1 MNITGR
7 LDGGV
12 IMQSKELSNIELLK
26 EIAELINEE
35 TDMEQMLQ
43 GALRKLLEGTIFET
57 GWIFFI
63 NEKGKQELIAHE
75 NLPKSLEK
83 NDCRHLQKGGCW
95 CVSRYRNGEL
105 QKASNIIEC
114 QRIENAH
121 KKDVNDE
128 GITHHATVPLQSGQ
142 ERFGLLNVATANT
155 VRFEEGELALLESV
169 AFQIGS
175 AIKRILLTKQ
185 EQQVALVQERNRLAR
200 DLHDSVNQLLFAVT
214 LTARGGVEMTD
225 QVEVKDTF
233 KEIQYLTQEALT
245 EMRAL
250 IWQLRPKGLE
260 TGIIE
265 GLKGYGDILGL
276 SLSIK
281 VKGVIQLPAKVEETL
296 FRITQEALNNIRK
309 HSGVV
314 KAEIYMTVT
323 TTDVLLVVKDEGCGF
338 HMKDLKSLPSIGLQ
352 SMKDRANS
360 IGGTVDWVTE
370 VNKGTEIL
378 VRLPY

>member
-121 KKDVNDE
+121 KKDVNEE
-128 GITHHATVPLQSGQ
+128 GTTHHATVPLQSGQ

-200 DLHDSVNQLLFAVT
+200 DLHDSVNQLLFSVT